1 MFISKEFNKICL
13 LCRLCPIANFACRL
27 STTVMYRNKRF
38 SGPNMKDYI
47 NFIRPLVHL
56 KHNTNYKSFHFSLLS
71 YNILAQELLEKNAF
85 LYDWSDDR
93 VLNWDYRRQLLLNEI
108 KQFNADIICFQE
120 VQESHLNW
128 FFKKLSD
135 LGYNG
140 VYKKRTRFHCDGCA
154 IYYRNDKFTLKEKVT
169 VEYNQ
174 PGVNVLDRDNVGIV
188 LRLSPRR
195 NEAENIIVSTTHIL
209 YNKKRHDIK
218 LAQVHLLLAEIE
230 RVAYKGYK
238 KVGDDN
244 IPEYH
249 PIILTGD
256 FNLEPNTA
264 VYDFL
269 INGALFYSNLQKPT
283 LWTQNNQSGRCNMG
297 NELIPKSLGITEYSQ
312 HSDILE
318 LRKINNHKRQINDGL
333 YSKLHHTERKNEQLL
348 SSPSSEFKFGSG
360 NLYHN
365 LKFSS
370 VYNNNNS
377 CSTYHDQWTIVDY
390 IFYTSTN
397 LKLRAYMKLPNVAE
411 CQPILSMPNRV
422 SPSDHLPLFAKF
434 IYQIK

>member
-1 MFISKEFNKICL
+1 MYITNKFNKICL
-13 LCRLCPIANFACRL
+13 LCRLCPIANFACRI
-27 STTVMYRNKRF
+27 STAVMQNKQF
-38 SGPNMKDYI
+38 SGFNMKDYM
-47 NFIRPLVHL
+47 NYIRPFVHYEN
-56 KHNTNYKSFHFSLLS
+56 NTKYKSFNFSLLS
-71 YNILAQELLEKNAF
+71 YNVLAQELLEKNAF
-85 LYDWSDDR
+85 LYDWSDVR
-93 VLNWDYRRQLLLNEI
+93 VLEWNYRRQLLLNEI
-108 KQFNADIICFQE
+108 KRFNADIICFQE
-120 VQESHLNW
+120 VQESHLSW

-140 VYKKRTRFHCDGCA
+140 VYKKRTHVHSDGCA
-154 IYYRNDKFTLKEKVT
+154 IYYKNDKFTLKEKVT

-188 LRLSPRR
+188 LRLSPRQYD
-195 NEAENIIVSTTHIL
+195 EENIIVSTTHIL

-230 RVAYKGYK
+230 RVSYKG
-238 KVGDDN
+238 VGDRN
-244 IPEYH
+244 IPEYY

-269 INGALFYSNLQKPT
+269 INGALYYSNLQKPT
-283 LWTQNNQSGRCNMG
+283 LWSQNNQSGRSDMG

-318 LRKINNHKRQINDGL
+318 LRKKNNNKRQINDGL
-333 YSKLHHTERKNEQLL
+333 YSKLYHSERKNDQLL
-348 SSPSSEFKFGSG
+348 SSSLPEFKSG
-360 NLYHN
+360 TGNVYHN

-370 VYNNNNS
+370 VYNNNIS
-377 CSTYHDQWTIVDY
+377 CSTYHDRWTIVDY
-390 IFYTSTN
+390 IFYTNKN
-397 LKLRAYMKLPNVAE
+397 LKLRTLMKLPNVAE
-411 CQPILSMPNRV
+411 CQPIVAMPNKV

-434 IYQIK
+434 SYQIK

>member
-1 MFISKEFNKICL
+1 MLL
-13 LCRLCPIANFACRL
+13 LCILQKNLVKYVCCVVYVQLIILPAVFPQQSCSSNL
-27 STTVMYRNKRF
+27 M
-38 SGPNMKDYI
+38 DYM
-47 NFIRPLVHL
+47 NYVRPFVHYN
-56 KHNTNYKSFHFSLLS
+56 HESNNKSFNFSLLS

-85 LYDWSDDR
+85 LYDWSDVH
-93 VLNWDYRRQLLLNEI
+93 VLNWDYRRQRLLTEI

-140 VYKKRTRFHCDGCA
+140 VYKKRTRAHCDGCA
-154 IYYRNDKFTLKEKVT
+154 IYYRNDKFSLKEKVT

-188 LRLSPRR
+188 LRLSPRN
-195 NEAENIIVSTTHIL
+195 NEAENIVVSTTHIL

-230 RVAYKGYK
+230 RVSYKGLK
-238 KVGDDN
+238 KGGDHN

-283 LWTQNNQSGRCNMG
+283 LWSQNSQSGRCNMG
-297 NELIPKSLGITEYSQ
+297 NELIPKNLGITEYSQ

-318 LRKINNHKRQINDGL
+318 LRKKNNHKRQINDSL
-333 YSKLHHTERKNEQLL
+333 YSKLYHSERKNEQLL
-348 SSPSSEFKFGSG
+348 SSPSSEFKFGTGSV
-360 NLYHN
+360 YHN

-377 CSTYHDQWTIVDY
+377 CSTYHDRWTIVDY
-390 IFYTSTN
+390 IFYTNTN
-397 LKLRAYMKLPNVAE
+397 LKLKTYMKLPNFAE
-411 CQPILSMPNRV
+411 CQPILAMPNRV

-434 IYQIK
+434 SYKIK

>member
-1 MFISKEFNKICL
+1 MYITNKFNKICL
-13 LCRLCPIANFACRL
+13 LCRLCPIANFASRL
-27 STTVMYRNKRF
+27 STTVMQNKQF
-38 SGPNMKDYI
+38 SGFNTKDYMSYV
-47 NFIRPLVHL
+47 RPFVHCENDT
-56 KHNTNYKSFHFSLLS
+56 KYKSFNFSLLS

-85 LYDWSDDR
+85 LYDWSDVR

-108 KQFNADIICFQE
+108 KLFDADIICFQE

-140 VYKKRTRFHCDGCA
+140 VYKKRTHVHCDGCA

-174 PGVNVLDRDNVGIV
+174 PGVNVLDRDNVGII
-188 LRLSPRR
+188 LRLSPRK
-195 NEAENIIVSTTHIL
+195 NEEENVIVSTTHIL

-230 RVAYKGYK
+230 RVSYKGHK
-238 KVGDDN
+238 KVGDHN

-269 INGALFYSNLQKPT
+269 INGALNYSNLQKPT
-283 LWTQNNQSGRCNMG
+283 LWSQNSQSGRYNMG
-297 NELIPKSLGITEYSQ
+297 NELIPKSLGITEHSQ

-318 LRKINNHKRQINDGL
+318 LRKTNNYKRQINDGL
-333 YSKLHHTERKNEQLL
+333 YSKLHHSERKNEQLL
-348 SSPSSEFKFGSG
+348 SLSSSEFKFGTG

-377 CSTYHDQWTIVDY
+377 CSTYHDRWTIVDY
-390 IFYTSTN
+390 IFYTNTN
-397 LKLRAYMKLPNVAE
+397 LQLRTFMKLPNFAE
-411 CQPILSMPNRV
+411 CQPILAMPNRV

-434 IYQIK
+434 SYRRK

>member
-1 MFISKEFNKICL
+1 MYITKEFNKICL
-13 LCRLCPIANFACRL
+13 LCRLCPIANFACHL
-27 STTVMYRNKRF
+27 STTVMQNKQF

-47 NFIRPLVHL
+47 NYVRPFVHL
-56 KHNTNYKSFHFSLLS
+56 NHDTRYKSFNFSLLS

-85 LYDWSDDR
+85 LYDWSDAR

-140 VYKKRTRFHCDGCA
+140 VYKKRTRIHCDGCA
-154 IYYRNDKFTLKEKVT
+154 IYYRNDKFILKEKVT

-174 PGVNVLDRDNVGIV
+174 PGINVLDRDNVGIV
-188 LRLSPRR
+188 LRLSPRK

-230 RVAYKGYK
+230 RVSYKGHK
-238 KVGDDN
+238 KVGDQN

-256 FNLEPNTA
+256 FNLEPNTP

-283 LWTQNNQSGRCNMG
+283 LWSQNNQSGRYNMG
-297 NELIPKSLGITEYSQ
+297 NELIPKSLGITESSQ

-318 LRKINNHKRQINDGL
+318 LRKKNNHKRQINDGL
-333 YSKLHHTERKNEQLL
+333 YSKLHHSERKNEQLL
-348 SSPSSEFKFGSG
+348 SLSSSEFKFGTG
-360 NLYHN
+360 NVYHN

-390 IFYTSTN
+390 IFYTNTN
-397 LKLRAYMKLPNVAE
+397 LKLRTYMKLPNVTE
-411 CQPILSMPNRV
+411 CQPILAMPNRV
-422 SPSDHLPLFAKF
+422 SPSDHLPLYAKF
-434 IYQIK
+434 SYRIK